1 MHFQLAPSLRLAQ
14 TSPLVVPKYKPTGS
28 CASAH
33 IAWRLTVHQAF
44 DSGRP
49 FAWRCQLLPPF
60 LETNT
65 AGLPPGL
72 VRGQTPLPSIGR
84 TQSTFASCGCMV
96 IGKPTSPIDLGIDL
110 PMRFQVS
117 PGRSSL

>member
-1 MHFQLAPSLRLAQ
+1 MHLQRAPSLRLAQ
-14 TSPLVVPKYKPTGS
+14 TSPLVVPKYSPTGS

-44 DSGRP
+44 ALGRP
-49 FAWRCQLLPPF
+49 LAWRCQVFPP
-60 LETNT
+60 LRETKI

-84 TQSTFASCGCMV
+84 TQSTFASCGCTV
-96 IGKPTSPIDLGIDL
+96 IEKPTSPIVLG
-110 PMRFQVS
+110 
-117 PGRSSL
+117 